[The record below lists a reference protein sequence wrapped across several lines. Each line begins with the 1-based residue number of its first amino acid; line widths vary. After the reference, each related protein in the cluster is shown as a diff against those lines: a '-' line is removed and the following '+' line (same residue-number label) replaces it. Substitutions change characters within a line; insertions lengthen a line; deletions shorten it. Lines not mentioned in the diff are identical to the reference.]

1 VERRNYLGIHLNTDK
16 ASVVCLGIRGRDR
29 ELLGCFSVVLEDQE
43 QQNPQILASLIA
55 QGCAE
60 RNLWFSE
67 VAVALDCSLF
77 MQHSVHS
84 EFNDPQKI
92 AATVR
97 FDTEE
102 ALTTDVSD
110 DALAF
115 LINSSDPAGSKL
127 TVFTAQRKTL
137 SDILVSLQGNGMD
150 PMTMEPDVYCL
161 ARFVSHN
168 VAEIESERNGA
179 FLAIFSRDRGYFVVS
194 SGSQKA
200 PMLRTFLV
208 SPKQDRAELL
218 SREVLTTMALTT
230 PGEQVRR
237 VFVFESAGSTDYH
250 KLEEKLG
257 VETKTV
263 DLTGLAGVET
273 ETLSDCVDSVDF
285 AIAYG
290 AALAHSEKSRSV
302 NFRNDFMPFQ
312 GKKLRLQRI
321 IKFVSIS
328 VTILLIVVGLYFQTQ
343 LLKMNKIRSRLRS
356 QLSRDYSTVMLNQ
369 KLPDKVSPVGKLGNE
384 LRRVR
389 DVKSGLISS
398 IGEKSI
404 SSKLTLVLEA
414 FNKCA
419 AQTVLNIDS
428 ITITS
433 KTISI
438 DGDTSSRQSTLQLFD
453 AMKDQFNILPRHLES
468 KGGRDSFS
476 IALELQD

>member
-16 ASVVCLGIRGRDR
+16 ASVVCLGVRGRER

-43 QQNPQILASLIA
+43 QHDPQTLASLIA

-60 RNLWFSE
+60 RNLRFSE

-77 MQHSVHS
+77 MHHSVHS
-84 EFNDPQKI
+84 EFSDPQKI

-102 ALTTDVSD
+102 ALTTDISD

-115 LINSSDPAGSKL
+115 LITSSDQDGSKL
-127 TVFTAQRKTL
+127 TVFTARRKTL

-150 PMTMEPDVYCL
+150 PMTMEPDVQCL

-168 VAEIESERNGA
+168 VSLVESAQDGA
-179 FLAIFSRDRGYFVVS
+179 FLAIFSNDRGYFVVS
-194 SGSQKA
+194 SRSQKA

-208 SPKQDRAELL
+208 GPKQDRAELL
-218 SREVLTTMALTT
+218 SREVLTTMALAA
-230 PGEQVRR
+230 PGEQVGR
-237 VFVFESAGSTDYH
+237 VFVFESAGSTDYR

-257 VETKTV
+257 VKTEV
-263 DLTGLAGVET
+263 IGLTESAGVET
-273 ETLSDCVDSVDF
+273 ETLSDCVDPVDF

-290 AALAHSEKSRSV
+290 AALAHSEKNRSI

-321 IKFVSIS
+321 LKFVSIS

-369 KLPDKVSPVGKLGNE
+369 KLPDKVSSIGKLGNE

-419 AQTVLNIDS
+419 AQTGLNIDS
-428 ITITS
+428 ITITP
-433 KTISI
+433 KTIGI
-438 DGDTSSRQSTLQLFD
+438 DGDTSSRQSTLRLFE
-453 AMKDQFNILPRHLES
+453 AMKGQFSILPRHLES

-476 IALELQD
+476 IALELQ

>member
-16 ASVVCLGIRGRDR
+16 ASVVCLGIRGRER
-29 ELLGCFSVVLEDQE
+29 ELLGCFSVVIEDKE
-43 QQNPQILASLIA
+43 RQNPQTLISLIA

-60 RNLWFSE
+60 RNLRFLE

-77 MQHSVHS
+77 MHHSVHS

-115 LINSSDPAGSKL
+115 MINSSGQDGSKL

-137 SDILVSLQGNGMD
+137 TDILVSLQDSGMD
-150 PMTMEPDVYCL
+150 PTTMEPDVHCL

-168 VAEIESERNGA
+168 VSLEESAHDGA
-179 FLAIFSRDRGYFVVS
+179 FLAIFSSDRGYFVVS
-194 SGSQKA
+194 SGSQKVL
-200 PMLRTFLV
+200 MLRTFLV
-208 SPKQDRAELL
+208 GPKQDRTELL
-218 SREVLTTMALTT
+218 SREVLTTMALAA
-230 PGEQVRR
+230 PGERVGR

-257 VETKTV
+257 VTTETV
-263 DLTGLAGVET
+263 DLTGSAGVET
-273 ETLSDCVDSVDF
+273 ETLSDCVDPVDF

-290 AALAHSEKSRSV
+290 AALAHSEKSRSI

-321 IKFVSIS
+321 LKFVSIS
-328 VTILLIVVGLYFQTQ
+328 VTILLMVIGLYFQTQ
-343 LLKMNKIRSRLRS
+343 LLKMNKIRSRLRN

-419 AQTVLNIDS
+419 AQTGLNIDS
-428 ITITS
+428 ITITA

-438 DGDTSSRQSTLQLFD
+438 DGDTSSRQSTLQLFE
-453 AMKDQFNILPRHLES
+453 AMKGRFSILPRHLES

-476 IALELQD
+476 IALELQ